1 MKPIISNLWFDTQ
14 AKEAALFY
22 CSLFPNSH
30 IDNMTVIKDTPSGD
44 CDFLNFT
51 LAGVPFSAISGGP
64 YFKLNPS
71 ISLTVTYSDEAKI
84 RALWEQLIP
93 GGSELMPLQDYE
105 FSPCFG
111 WLADRF
117 GLNWQLMTGD
127 EKAGQNI
134 MPSLL
139 FSGAHHGLARA
150 AIEYYVS
157 VFEDAVVTTFVPY
170 AVGEAD
176 SQKAQVKYAQF
187 RLRGSTFVAMDHG
200 MDETFTFNE
209 AFSFVV
215 PCKDQ
220 DEIDYFWSKLSHVPE
235 AEQCGWCKDRFGVS
249 WQIVPSDLD
258 EIMFRG
264 SEEEKARVTAAF
276 LQMKKFNLAE
286 LQRARVNP

>member
-22 CSLFPNSH
+22 CSLFPNSQV
-30 IDNMTVIKDTPSGD
+30 DNMTVIKDTPSGD
-44 CDFLNFT
+44 CDFLSFT
-51 LAGVPFSAISGGP
+51 LAGAPFSAISGGP

-84 RALWEQLIP
+84 RALWAKLIP

-117 GLNWQLMTGD
+117 GLNWQLMTGE
-127 EKAGQNI
+127 EKAGQSI
-134 MPSLL
+134 TPSLL

-157 VFEDAVVTTFVPY
+157 VFEDAVVKTFIPY
-170 AVGEAD
+170 AAGEAA

-187 RLRGSTFVAMDHG
+187 RLKGTNFVAMDNA
-200 MDETFTFNE
+200 MEADYTFNE

-215 PCKDQ
+215 PCQDQ

-235 AEQCGWCKDRFGVS
+235 AEQCGWCKDRFGIS
-249 WQIVPSDLD
+249 WQVVPHDLD
-258 EIMFRG
+258 EAMFRG
-264 SEEEKARVTAAF
+264 SEGEKARVTEAF
-276 LQMKKFNLAE
+276 LQMKKFDLEILKA
-286 LQRARVNP
+286 ARLGL

>member
-1 MKPIISNLWFDTQ
+1 MKPIVSNLWFDTQ

-44 CDFLNFT
+44 CDFINFI
-51 LAGVPFSAISGGP
+51 LAGMPFSAISGGP

-71 ISLTVTYSDEAKI
+71 ISLTFTSSDENKI
-84 RALWEQLIP
+84 RALWAQLIP
-93 GGSELMPLQDYE
+93 GGSELMPLQDYK

-111 WLADRF
+111 WLTDCF
-117 GLNWQLMTGD
+117 GLNWQLMTGE
-127 EKAGQNI
+127 EKAGRSI

-157 VFEDAVVTTFVPY
+157 VFEDAAITTFIPY
-170 AVGEAD
+170 AAGEAA
-176 SQKAQVKYAQF
+176 SHKAQVKYAQF
-187 RLRGSTFVAMDHG
+187 RLRGTTFVAMDHS
-200 MDETFTFNE
+200 MDEEFTFNE

-220 DEIDYFWSKLSHVPE
+220 AEIDYFWSRLSHVPE

-258 EIMFRG
+258 ELMFKG

-276 LQMKKFNLAE
+276 LTMKKFDLAE
-286 LQRARVNP
+286 LQKARSNS